1 MNAND
6 LTPRRRDVVVSVI
19 VFAAALAVRVGY
31 LAQIS
36 DTPLFAHAIGDAAGF
51 DAWAA
56 RIAGTAEHDDEVT
69 APGFTEQSAPV
80 YPYFLAAVQRLFGR
94 DYWRMRLV
102 QAVVGAL
109 ACVMLYWAGRA
120 FAGRTAGGVAAI
132 LLALYPPAIYYEV
145 QLQKGL
151 LALTFM
157 CAMLWA
163 LGSAARRPAWWRWL
177 LAGVALGLISLDRE
191 NGLVLAAVLPVW
203 LSMYLRQRAWKARL
217 AGMAVFLA
225 GAGLALLPAAV
236 RNWRATGRFALG
248 TSNIGP
254 NFYIGNNP
262 NAHGAYMSLRPGH
275 GSSMYERTDA
285 KEIAEEAMGRE
296 LTPQEVS
303 RYWLAKSFAYIR
315 EQPGDWARLMALKW
329 LRVWNRIEIAD
340 TVDYYMFA
348 EWSSLLRRLNRV
360 LHFGVLF
367 PLAAAGVVW
376 SSARRRDLSVLY
388 VVVPTLTA
396 AIALFLV
403 MGRYRLVL
411 VPGLLILCGAGV
423 AAVPGLWRQRRR
435 ALLAWGLVA
444 LLAGALLANWPLRSP
459 AGQAAAARTNLGLAL
474 LAQGRLDEALN
485 VLSEA
490 VRIDPGIAEAHNN
503 LGNAYRR
510 AGDNEK
516 AVTCYRE
523 AIRLSPE
530 MAEAWHNLGGA
541 LAKLERTEESLAA
554 YRQAAELLPRMPE
567 AHYGMGMQLTALG
580 RHAEAVA
587 AYREAARLRPDQAA
601 AWNNLGNALSR
612 LGRSDE
618 AIEAYRRAI
627 ELDPHLSTAYLN
639 LAGELADAGRTAEA
653 ADNLRAG
660 IAAGADDTRLMEMW
674 RRLGEEAR

>member
-1 MNAND
+1 M
-6 LTPRRRDVVVSVI
+6 
-19 VFAAALAVRVGY
+19 AALGVRVGY

-36 DTPLFAHAIGDAAGF
+36 DTPLFAHPIGDAAGF

-56 RIAGTAEHDDEVT
+56 RIAGTDQYDDDVT

-102 QAVVGAL
+102 QAVTGAL
-109 ACVMLYWAGRA
+109 GCVLLYWAGRA
-120 FAGRTAGGVAAI
+120 FAGRTAGGAAAV

-151 LALTFM
+151 LALVLM
-157 CAMLWA
+157 CAMLWS

-191 NGLVLAAVLPVW
+191 NALVLAAVLPVW
-203 LSMYLRQRAWKARL
+203 LLIYFQKQAWKVRL
-217 AGMAVFLA
+217 AWAAVLLA
-225 GAGLALLPAAV
+225 GTGVTLLPAAA
-236 RNWRATGRFALG
+236 RNRRATGRFALG

-275 GSSMYERTDA
+275 GSSIYERTDA
-285 KEIAEEAMGRE
+285 KEIAEEATGRE

-303 RYWLAKSFAYIR
+303 RYWLAKSFGYIR
-315 EQPGDWARLMALKW
+315 EQPADWARLMVLKW

-348 EWSSLLRRLNRV
+348 EWSPLLRGLNLV
-360 LHFGVLF
+360 LNFGVVF

-376 SSARRRDLSVLY
+376 SLARRRDLSAVY
-388 VVVPTLTA
+388 VVVLTLTA

-411 VPGLLILCGAGV
+411 VPELLILCGAGM
-423 AAVPGLWRQRRR
+423 AAVPGLWRQGRR
-435 ALLAWGLVA
+435 ALLAWGFVA

-474 LAQGRLDEALN
+474 LAQNRVDEALD

-490 VRIDPGIAEAHNN
+490 VRIDPGIAETYNN

-510 AGDNEK
+510 AGDNNN
-516 AVTCYRE
+516 AVACYRE
-523 AIRLSPE
+523 AIRLSPQ

-541 LAKLERTEESLAA
+541 LARLDRTAEALAA
-554 YRQAAELLPRMPE
+554 YQHAAELLPRMAE

-587 AYREAARLRPDQAA
+587 AYQEAVLLRPDQAA
-601 AWNNLGNALSR
+601 VWNNLGNALSR
-612 LGRSDE
+612 LGRSDQ

-627 ELDPHLSTAYLN
+627 ALAPQLSAAYLN
-639 LAGELADAGRTAEA
+639 LAGELADAGRTTEA
-653 ADNLRAG
+653 ADVLRAG
-660 IAAGADDTRLMEMW
+660 LDAGADDP
-674 RRLGEEAR
+674 RLGELLRQLGEE